1 MNDYSFIRLEPTLE
15 KAIYT
20 RNSPV
25 ATIIKNDFVH
35 LLPNE
40 TYLQTTSLKD
50 GISFDGNYKVEII
63 DCLGAILKDITDN
76 VAIEQFTDSNG
87 IPQIHFEITNI
98 NADFYKKEVLF
109 KFTHTV
115 SDYVWYSNKLVI
127 TSYEANK
134 TTRFDYIEYS
144 ETKVKSIRLAC
155 WFERNDAESESSEYI
170 NINGIKTTSRLVRTE
185 YEHYLF
191 DAIDN
196 FTYRRLNHLL
206 TSPIIYVNGYRMTNK
221 VVVQSDDR
229 KFDTNYFALKLKL
242 ALNYQEEFSYIYQI
256 FEDLNVIELF
266 PVNTGYYTTDINTNF
281 FVNFN
286 RNISI
291 FDATIRAKLYKEG
304 VYVSETEITALDN
317 KLEFNFGYT
326 FTNGEYNIII
336 DANKVKSTIGE
347 VWQGFNSSTDW
358 TFTIAGAEYE
368 STDYDNTEYLTN

>member
-1 MNDYSFIRLEPTLE
+1 MNDYSFIRLDPTLE
-15 KAIYT
+15 KATYT

-63 DCLGAILKDITDN
+63 DCIGTVLKDITDN

-87 IPQIHFEITNI
+87 TPQIHFEITNI
-98 NADFYKKEVLF
+98 NTDFYKKEVLF

-115 SDYVWYSNKLVI
+115 SNYVWYSNKLVI

-134 TTRFDYIEYS
+134 TTRFDYIQYN
-144 ETKVKSIRLAC
+144 ETKVKSIRLSC

-170 NINGIKTTSRLVRTE
+170 NINGIKTTSRLVKTE

-206 TSPIIYVNGYRMTNK
+206 TCPIIYVNGYRMTNK

-229 KFDTNYFALKLKL
+229 KFDTNYFSLKLKL
-242 ALNYQEEFSYIYQI
+242 AFNYEEEFSYSYQI
-256 FEDLNVIELF
+256 FEALSVNELF
-266 PVNTGYYTTDINTNF
+266 PINTGYYTTDINTNF

-291 FDATIRAKLYKEG
+291 FDATIKAKLYKDG
-304 VYVSETEITALDN
+304 VYVTETTITATDD
-317 KLEFNFGYT
+317 KLEFDFGYT
-326 FTNGEYNIII
+326 FTNDNYNIII
-336 DANKVKSTIGE
+336 DANKVESAIGE
-347 VWQGFNSSTDW
+347 VWQGFTSSTDW
-358 TFTIAGAEYE
+358 TFTIVNGEF
-368 STDYDNTEYLTN
+368 DNTEFSNEFLIN